1 MNLLNMEVDILKALA
16 HPTRLQIVKK
26 LAKGTLCVCE
36 LNQDIELSQ
45 SNLSQHLKILRD
57 ANILVQE
64 RDGTRINYSIKDKEI
79 LEIVKIVEKLVE
91 EEIKKIASQI
101 GGMKDA

>member
-1 MNLLNMEVDILKALA
+1 MEVEVLKALA

-26 LAKGTLCVCE
+26 LSKGTLCVCE

-57 ANILVQE
+57 ANILIQE

-79 LEIVKIVEKLVE
+79 LEIVKIVEKLVQ
-91 EEIKKIASQI
+91 EEIKRIASQL
-101 GGMKDA
+101 GGI